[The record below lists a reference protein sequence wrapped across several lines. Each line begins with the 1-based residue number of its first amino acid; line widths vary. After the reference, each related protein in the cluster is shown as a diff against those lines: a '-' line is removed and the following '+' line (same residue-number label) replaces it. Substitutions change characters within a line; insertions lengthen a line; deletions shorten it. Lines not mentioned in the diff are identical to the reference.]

1 MNYLLDTCLISE
13 LAKSKPDEKVVEW
26 VLSENETNF
35 YVSVLTFGELHKGV
49 EKLSDSKK
57 KEELRIWIED
67 ELQKRFQNRVI
78 GIDMRVS
85 ILWGRIQCFAEKE
98 GKPMPAIDSL
108 IAATGIAYDLT
119 VVTRNV
125 TDMEQSGVKLLNP
138 WLENPEN
145 TGVGRPFNHRP

>member
-13 LAKSKPDEKVVEW
+13 LAKSKPNRKVVDW
-26 VLSENETNF
+26 VLSENETSF

-49 EKLSDSKK
+49 EKLPESKK

-67 ELQKRFQNRVI
+67 TLKNRFQNRII

-85 ILWGRIQCFAEKE
+85 ILWGKIQCGAEQK
-98 GKPMPAIDSL
+98 GKPMPAIDAL
-108 IAATGIAYDLT
+108 IAATGIAHDLT

-125 TDMEQSGVKLLNP
+125 PDMEQSGVKLFNP
-138 WLENPEN
+138 W
-145 TGVGRPFNHRP
+145 

>member
-13 LAKSKPDEKVVEW
+13 LAKSKPDEKVVDW
-26 VLSENETNF
+26 VLSENETSF

-49 EKLSDSKK
+49 EKLPDSRK
-57 KEELRIWIED
+57 KEELQVWIED
-67 ELQKRFQNRVI
+67 ELKNRFQNRII

-85 ILWGRIQCFAEKE
+85 ILWGKIQCFAEKK

-108 IAATGIAYDLT
+108 IAATGIAYELT

-138 WLENPEN
+138 WLA
-145 TGVGRPFNHRP
+145 